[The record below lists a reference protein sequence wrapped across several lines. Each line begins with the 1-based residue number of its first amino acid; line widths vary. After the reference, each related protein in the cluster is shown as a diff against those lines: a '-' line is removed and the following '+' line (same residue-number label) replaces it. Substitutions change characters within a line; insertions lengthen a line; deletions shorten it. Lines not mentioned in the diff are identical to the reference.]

1 MEENNQCGLKGEED
15 FKWGRTSLP
24 WVGSALGIGIPMDEG
39 NEGGQHSQRHGHE
52 QEQNVG

>member
-1 MEENNQCGLKGEED
+1 MEGNNQCGLKGEED

-24 WVGSALGIGIPMDEG
+24 WVGGIGIPMDEG